1 MARPKLTVCLD
12 IISPFAYMAFYV
24 TKNSPIFKQCDV
36 NYVPVFLGG
45 LMNSANNRP
54 PIEIKNKGPY
64 IFHQRERWATRFSI
78 PFAASS
84 PEPFPQLT
92 LQVQR
97 TLCAIMLTQ
106 PASTLNECFAAL
118 YHAFWVDLVSP
129 INKPENFLPVLSRA
143 LGGGEAG
150 SKLAKE
156 MLEKGNSAEAK
167 KVLVGNT
174 EQAFQEG
181 AFGLPWFV
189 ATDGEGK
196 KEGFWGFDHLGQVV
210 DHLGLERVG
219 SGYRAML

>member
-1 MARPKLTVCLD
+1 MARPKLTVYLD

-36 NYVPVFLGG
+36 NYVPIFLGG
-45 LMNSANNRP
+45 LMNTANNRP

-64 IFHQRERWATRFSI
+64 IFRQRERWANKFSI
-78 PFAASS
+78 PFAPTS

-106 PASTLNECFAAL
+106 DAATLDACFAAL

-129 INKPENFLPVLSRA
+129 INKPENFLPVLA
-143 LGGGEAG
+143 PVLGGEGT
-150 SKLAKE
+150 AKE
-156 MLEKGNSAEAK
+156 MFEKGNSAEAK
-167 KVLVGNT
+167 KVLAGNT
-174 EQAFQEG
+174 EQAFREG

-189 ATDGEGK
+189 ATDVQGR

-219 SGYRAML
+219 GGYRAML

>member
-1 MARPKLTVCLD
+1 PANKHPLPPPRRPTQKLTTLTLTD
-12 IISPFAYMAFYV
+12 
-24 TKNSPIFKQCDV
+24 
-36 NYVPVFLGG
+36 
-45 LMNSANNRP
+45 
-54 PIEIKNKGPY
+54 KGPY

-78 PFAASS
+78 PFAPTS

-106 PASTLNECFAAL
+106 PASTLDACFAAL

-129 INKPENFLPVLSRA
+129 INKPENFLPVLSKV
-143 LGGGEAG
+143 LGGEGV
-150 SKLAKE
+150 AKE
-156 MLEKGNSAEAK
+156 MFEKGNSAEAK
-167 KVLVGNT
+167 KVLAGNT

-189 ATDGEGK
+189 ATDAEGR